1 MSNKGLLVEIVVVLS
16 VSYEKVVGT
25 VGKGPGDI
33 VIKSSRVVVHT
44 EVILIISIKII
55 IIIIIIIITD
65 IITFI
70 IIRNAIIII
79 IIVIVIIVIII
90 TTTIAIKRIS
100 LGIDR
105 IGIGRM
111 LREVGS
117 GTELGAGLVVL
128 VEEVVLLGD
137 LPGVGTPDGLLV
149 DRFEQQG
156 VVWQVQR
163 RR

>member
-44 EVILIISIKII
+44 EVILIISIKI

-117 GTELGAGLVVL
+117 GMELGAGLVVL